1 MLTFSLA
8 EFACEPEL
16 SPTSMYLTVPR
27 GKNVSIVC
35 TVSSDPVRY
44 TKKFHKIWKIDF
56 KTYFCNYL
64 YKIFSY
70 LYPIFFSI
78 LTSVIESKDRS
89 RLSFSSFLY
98 FSDVT
103 WFFDGKR
110 IDPPPE
116 IVVEEPLTSNSFER
130 VNNVSK

>member
-1 MLTFSLA
+1 MFPLFVQFLLIQS
-8 EFACEPEL
+8 
-16 SPTSMYLTVPR
+16 
-27 GKNVSIVC
+27 GKQ
-35 TVSSDPVRY
+35 R
-44 TKKFHKIWKIDF
+44 KKFNKIWKIYF
-56 KTYFCNYL
+56 KTFL
-64 YKIFSY
+64 AITFHKIFSY

-116 IVVEEPLTSNSFER
+116 IVVEEPLTSNTFPRE
-130 VNNVSK
+130 NKVSH

>member
-1 MLTFSLA
+1 MLASQ
-8 EFACEPEL
+8 
-16 SPTSMYLTVPR
+16 SYLQLQCTLPSQEEKMFPLFVQFLQIQS
-27 GKNVSIVC
+27 GKQKN
-35 TVSSDPVRY
+35 
-44 TKKFHKIWKIDF
+44 FNKILKIDF
-56 KTYFCNYL
+56 KTFLCNYL
-64 YKIFSY
+64 HKIFSY

-130 VNNVSK
+130 VNNVST